1 MDKIIS
7 LICMYVERNLLKVI
21 RPEPN
26 MKIYQDFVL
35 LAKFAYD
42 NRTEQTCSTALLRE
56 LLKCKLN
63 PSAHRGFWRKFDAL
77 VGDAFNTILSTSI
90 KRVLDA
96 PIKYGFDVSEVL
108 KHFIKQQLKDTHPR
122 TLPEEIRWFLAG
134 AVQEYICSIATE
146 EEHKLLLEICSG
158 DFGQPYIEHLLLN
171 KDEVHEFINKVAQD
185 LLK

>member
-1 MDKIIS
+1 MDKLVR
-7 LICMYVERNLLKVI
+7 LICMYAERDLLSVI
-21 RPEPN
+21 NPKPN
-26 MKIYQDFVL
+26 TNAYADFGL

-96 PIKYGFDVSEVL
+96 PIKYGFDV
-108 KHFIKQQLKDTHPR
+108 
-122 TLPEEIRWFLAG
+122 
-134 AVQEYICSIATE
+134 
-146 EEHKLLLEICSG
+146 
-158 DFGQPYIEHLLLN
+158 
-171 KDEVHEFINKVAQD
+171 
-185 LLK
+185 

>member
-1 MDKIIS
+1 MDKLVR
-7 LICMYVERNLLKVI
+7 LICMYAERDLLSVI
-21 RPEPN
+21 NPKPN
-26 MKIYQDFVL
+26 TNAYADFGL

-108 KHFIKQQLKDTHPR
+108 EHFIKQQLKDTHPR
-122 TLPEEIRWFLAG
+122 TLPEEIRWFLGG
-134 AVQEYICSIATE
+134 AVQEYICSIATK

-171 KDEVHEFINKVAQD
+171 KDEVHEFINKVAKD